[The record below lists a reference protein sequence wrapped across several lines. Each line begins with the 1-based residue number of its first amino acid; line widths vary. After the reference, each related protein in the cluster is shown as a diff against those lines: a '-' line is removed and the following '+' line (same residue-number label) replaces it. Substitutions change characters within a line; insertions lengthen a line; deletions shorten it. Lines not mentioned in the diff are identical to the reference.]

1 MIMNKVN
8 KVLYLICICALSMS
22 VFIFDYSQPNIA
34 FYSNYSFIN
43 KFIMEIFDSI
53 KSFDIAYIT
62 IFIFMFYFFYK
73 VYFNGDKINKK
84 YVIISMIISLIIV
97 IFSSYSLTNK
107 LDLLYISFAQV
118 FKTIIFFFGYYF
130 IIYAFIKQF
139 SKIKITKEDL
149 KKKQIN

>member
-1 MIMNKVN
+1 
-8 KVLYLICICALSMS
+8 
-22 VFIFDYSQPNIA
+22 
-34 FYSNYSFIN
+34 
-43 KFIMEIFDSI
+43 
-53 KSFDIAYIT
+53 
-62 IFIFMFYFFYK
+62 
-73 VYFNGDKINKK
+73 
-84 YVIISMIISLIIV
+84 MIISFIII
-97 IFSSYSLTNK
+97 IFTSYSLTNT